1 MGTINTKIL
10 KDENGNR
17 FAPITHFD
25 AVFDENGNTLTERI
39 GQPVGTTITDDI
51 PETLGVAYALKKANE
66 MIKLSQ
72 YMRAAL
78 PVPSDNQS
86 AGDTLVGLPY
96 SSTRKTNTFVP
107 NFVNY
112 ETYMSALASPN
123 SFAYTVNPDL
133 GTNGALY
140 YGIVCMMFAQYC
152 LGIEV
157 ARHKNISFF
166 GIPGVEQVDTQDA
179 QAMRLGYVINCA
191 KNGIVHCMI
200 CTGITRENGTIT
212 KIRMSESVP
221 PVCREVEYTADSF
234 NSLLANYTICRYT
247 KIEENTYS
255 PLSQIKV
262 ESTVN
267 RFVQTRKGN
276 HSIWYTDED
285 VILDVLDASTFTKYK
300 VFKDGVLSTTESIP
314 GNDVINLGNL
324 PYGKYELFLTD
335 DSNNSPSVSWIVA
348 DINVSAESVE
358 GGIINVSFSSKNAS
372 AIGVYWCNSNYMA
385 QVVKDISEE
394 DRVAGTISTSLDNET
409 IWANEDVDG
418 YAGDTEAEI
427 LAATYSEGT
436 SVYVRVLFL
445 TEYGVIISKWPSPV
459 SYKE

>member
-1 MGTINTKIL
+1 M

-25 AVFDENGNTLTERI
+25 AVLDENGNTLTERF
-39 GQPVGTTITDDI
+39 GQPVGTTITEDI

-66 MIKLSQ
+66 MIKISQ

-112 ETYMSALASPN
+112 DTYLSALASPN
-123 SFAYTVNPDL
+123 SFAYTENPNL
-133 GTNGALY
+133 GANGALY
-140 YGIVCMMFAQYC
+140 YGIVCMMFTQYC

-157 ARHKNISFF
+157 ARHTNLSFF
-166 GIPGVEQVDTQDA
+166 GIPGVEQVETQDV
-179 QAMRLGYVINCA
+179 QAMRLGYVINCS
-191 KNGIVHCMI
+191 KNGIIHCMI

-221 PVCREVEYTADSF
+221 PVCREIEYTADSF
-234 NSLLANYTICRYT
+234 NALLANYTICKYN
-247 KIEENTYS
+247 KIEENTYV
-255 PLSQIKV
+255 PFSQIKT
-262 ESTVN
+262 ESPVN
-267 RFVQTRKGN
+267 RFVQTRKGDR
-276 HSIWYTDED
+276 SIWYTDED
-285 VILDVLDASTFTKYK
+285 VVFDVLDASTFTKYK
-300 VFKDGVLSTTESIP
+300 VFKNGVLSSTESIP
-314 GNDVINLGNL
+314 GNNVINLGHL
-324 PYGKYELFLTD
+324 AYGRYELFLTD
-335 DSNNSPSVSWIVA
+335 DTNNSPSVSWIVA

-372 AIGVYWCNSNYMA
+372 AIGVYWCNSSYMA
-385 QVVKDISEE
+385 RIVKEISEA
-394 DRVAGTISTSLDNET
+394 DRVSGTISTFLDSET
-409 IWANEDVDG
+409 IWANEGVEG
-418 YAGDTEAEI
+418 YAGDTEYAI
-427 LAATYSEGT
+427 YSSDYTEGT
-436 SVYVRVLFL
+436 DIYVRVLFL